1 MAQTSAE
8 RRLEMHKIQCPKYI
22 PMGYKAAR
30 AVPFPAAH
38 AVYSQ
43 RLLFAA
49 GALCGQ
55 GAVLKIRLFEFVN
68 LISTGGLA

>member
-1 MAQTSAE
+1 
-8 RRLEMHKIQCPKYI
+8 
-22 PMGYKAAR
+22 MGYKPAR
-30 AVPFPAAH
+30 GVPFPAAH

-55 GAVLKIRLFEFVN
+55 GAVLRIRLLEFVN
-68 LISTGGLA
+68 LINPGGLA